1 MKKLYRLFLMSGLL
15 SLALLL
21 VPCQAYAS
29 ETASAAKQTAA
40 SASDID
46 TTQTDVSSAKESQTT
61 LNAPGSDIETVP
73 ADDVPVEKAPSS
85 KNSNDTM
92 MVLLEFVVLWSVIY
106 IAIKL
111 VRRKLEKDRP
121 FK

>member
-1 MKKLYRLFLMSGLL
+1 MKKLYRLLLAPGLL
-15 SLALLL
+15 ALALLL
-21 VPCQAYAS
+21 APCQAYAAES
-29 ETASAAKQTAA
+29 TAEQTAA
-40 SASDID
+40 SAPAID
-46 TTQTDVSSAKESQTT
+46 ASQTEDSLAKESQAT
-61 LNAPGSDIETVP
+61 LTAPGSHIETVP
-73 ADDVPVEKAPSS
+73 ADDVPIEEAPSS

-106 IAIKL
+106 IVIKL

>member
-1 MKKLYRLFLMSGLL
+1 MKKLYRLLLVPGLL
-15 SLALLL
+15 ALALLL
-21 VPCQAYAS
+21 APCQTFAA
-29 ETASAAKQTAA
+29 ESAAAAEQAAA

-46 TTQTDVSSAKESQTT
+46 TSQADTSAAQPSTAT
-61 LNAPGSDIETVP
+61 LNIPGSNVETVP
-73 ADDVPVEKAPSS
+73 AGDVPIQQAPSS

-92 MVLLEFVVLWSVIY
+92 MALLEFVVLWSVIY
-106 IAIKL
+106 IVIKL